1 MAVQKPVLT
10 EFSKGFWRE
19 NPILVM
25 VLGMCPTLA
34 VTTSAI
40 NGLTMGCAVVFV
52 LIGSSVIVSIIRNIV
67 PKQVR
72 IATFIVVI
80 ATFVTMVDLF
90 LKAFLLDLSKALGP
104 FIPLIVVNCIILGR
118 AEAFAS
124 RNSVWRS
131 FLDALGVSLGFTV
144 TLIFLGGVREILG
157 MKTFFGRSVMG
168 VKFEPWVV
176 MLLPPGAFITLGFML
191 GAKNFIDRKMK
202 EKRAQRAAV
211 PAAVPSGKTAAP
223 AGAVGLSGT
232 VGSAV
237 SQTSGPSGT
246 ADAR

>member
-1 MAVQKPVLT
+1 MAEKGQRNVIV
-10 EFSKGFWRE
+10 EFTKGFWKE

-25 VLGMCPTLA
+25 ILGMCPTLA

-40 NGLTMGCAVVFV
+40 NGLTMGLAVVFV
-52 LIGSSVIVSIIRNIV
+52 LTGSSLIVSIIRNIV

-124 RNSVWRS
+124 KNTVWRS
-131 FLDALGVSLGFTV
+131 LLDALGVSLGFTV
-144 TLIFLGGVREILG
+144 TLIFLGGIREILG
-157 MKTFFGRSVMG
+157 MRTFFGRSVLG
-168 VKFEPWVV
+168 AGFEPWVI

-191 GAKNFIDRKMK
+191 GAKNLIDRKMRERK
-202 EKRAQRAAV
+202 
-211 PAAVPSGKTAAP
+211 
-223 AGAVGLSGT
+223 
-232 VGSAV
+232 
-237 SQTSGPSGT
+237 
-246 ADAR
+246 

>member
-1 MAVQKPVLT
+1 MT
-10 EFSKGFWRE
+10 EDKKGTNDIAEFLKGFWNE

-40 NGLTMGCAVVFV
+40 NGLTMGLAVVFV
-52 LIGSSVIVSIIRNIV
+52 LTASSIIVSLVRNIV
-67 PKQVR
+67 PKEVR
-72 IATFIVVI
+72 IPTFIVII

-90 LKAFLLDLSKALGP
+90 LKAFFLDLSKALGP

-124 RNSVWRS
+124 KNNVWLS

-144 TLIFLGGVREILG
+144 TLVFLGGVREILG
-157 MKTFFGRSVMG
+157 MKTFFGMKVLG
-168 VKFEPWVV
+168 KGFEPMII

-191 GAKNFIDRKMK
+191 GAKNLIDKKIKQKK
-202 EKRAQRAAV
+202 EQQSKH
-211 PAAVPSGKTAAP
+211 
-223 AGAVGLSGT
+223 
-232 VGSAV
+232 
-237 SQTSGPSGT
+237 
-246 ADAR
+246 

>member
-1 MAVQKPVLT
+1 MTDLSNKGIFG
-10 EFSKGFWRE
+10 EFTKGFWKE

-25 VLGMCPTLA
+25 LLGMCPTLA

-40 NGLTMGCAVVFV
+40 KGLTMGLAVLFV
-52 LIGSSVIVSIIRNIV
+52 LTCSSLIVSIVRNII

-72 IATFIVVI
+72 IPTFIVII

-124 RNSVWRS
+124 RNRVILSL
-131 FLDALGVSLGFTV
+131 LDAVGVSLGFTV
-144 TLIFLGGVREILG
+144 TLILLGGIREILG
-157 MKTFFGRSVMG
+157 MGTFFGHVVFGPR
-168 VKFEPWVV
+168 FDQWVI

-191 GAKNFIDRKMK
+191 GAKNIIDRKFE
-202 EKRAQRAAV
+202 EKRK
-211 PAAVPSGKTAAP
+211 S
-223 AGAVGLSGT
+223 
-232 VGSAV
+232 
-237 SQTSGPSGT
+237 
-246 ADAR
+246 

>member
-1 MAVQKPVLT
+1 MAGKKNGDLKPVENNIH
-10 EFSKGFWRE
+10 EFTKGFWKE

-25 VLGMCPTLA
+25 LLGMCPTLA

-40 NGLTMGCAVVFV
+40 NGLTMGLAVVFV
-52 LIGSSVIVSIIRNIV
+52 LTCSSLIVSVVRDFV

-72 IATFIVVI
+72 IPCFIVII

-124 RNSVWRS
+124 KNSVGRS
-131 FLDALGVSLGFTV
+131 LLDAVGVSLGFTI
-144 TLIFLGGVREILG
+144 TLVFLGGIREILG
-157 MKTFFGRSVMG
+157 MRTFFGMQVLGQS
-168 VKFEPWVV
+168 FEPWVI

-191 GAKNFIDRKMK
+191 GAKNLIDRKRK
-202 EKRAQRAAV
+202 EKK
-211 PAAVPSGKTAAP
+211 S
-223 AGAVGLSGT
+223 AGL
-232 VGSAV
+232 
-237 SQTSGPSGT
+237 
-246 ADAR
+246 

>member
-1 MAVQKPVLT
+1 MSERGQRSSFA
-10 EFSKGFWRE
+10 EFTKGFWKE

-25 VLGMCPTLA
+25 ILGMCPTLA

-40 NGLTMGCAVVFV
+40 NGLTMGLAVVFV
-52 LIGSSVIVSIIRNIV
+52 LTGSSLIVSIIRNIV

-124 RNSVWRS
+124 KHSVWRS
-131 FLDALGVSLGFTV
+131 LLDALGVSFGFTV
-144 TLIFLGGVREILG
+144 TLIFLGGIREILG
-157 MKTFFGRSVMG
+157 MRTFFGRSVLG
-168 VKFEPWVV
+168 EGFEPWII

-191 GAKNFIDRKMK
+191 GAKNLIDRKMK
-202 EKRAQRAAV
+202 ERK
-211 PAAVPSGKTAAP
+211 
-223 AGAVGLSGT
+223 
-232 VGSAV
+232 
-237 SQTSGPSGT
+237 
-246 ADAR
+246 

>member
-1 MAVQKPVLT
+1 MSERGQRSSFA
-10 EFSKGFWRE
+10 EFTKWFWKE

-25 VLGMCPTLA
+25 ILGMCPTLA

-40 NGLTMGCAVVFV
+40 NGLTMGLAVVFV
-52 LIGSSVIVSIIRNIV
+52 LTGSSLIVSIIRNIV

-124 RNSVWRS
+124 KHSVWRS
-131 FLDALGVSLGFTV
+131 LLDALGVSFGFTV
-144 TLIFLGGVREILG
+144 TLIFLGGIREILG
-157 MKTFFGRSVMG
+157 MRTFFGRSVLG
-168 VKFEPWVV
+168 EGFEPWII

-191 GAKNFIDRKMK
+191 GAKNLIDRKMK
-202 EKRAQRAAV
+202 ERK
-211 PAAVPSGKTAAP
+211 
-223 AGAVGLSGT
+223 
-232 VGSAV
+232 
-237 SQTSGPSGT
+237 
-246 ADAR
+246 